1 MGYTQRLKLPAQDSE
16 QRIPDLC
23 QAGCH
28 LFCQARSEGCC
39 QLPDAGVHGGFV
51 EGMSRECVEAV
62 SAAGWFLQRKHWV
75 TFIMEKKSIHVRGKE
90 AEEGS
95 VESVHLMRGTAH
107 QGVGDVLLCQLAL
120 GMVITWVGQAGA
132 APSPPVCCQP

>member
-1 MGYTQRLKLPAQDSE
+1 MLKLSV
-16 QRIPDLC
+16 
-23 QAGCH
+23 
-28 LFCQARSEGCC
+28 
-39 QLPDAGVHGGFV
+39 QLGGFC
-51 EGMSRECVEAV
+51 RE
-62 SAAGWFLQRKHWV
+62 STGSLLSW
-75 TFIMEKKSIHVRGKE
+75 KKSIPVRGKE

>member
-1 MGYTQRLKLPAQDSE
+1 M
-16 QRIPDLC
+16 
-23 QAGCH
+23 
-28 LFCQARSEGCC
+28 
-39 QLPDAGVHGGFV
+39 
-51 EGMSRECVEAV
+51 V
-62 SAAGWFLQRKHWV
+62 SAEKALGHFYHG
-75 TFIMEKKSIHVRGKE
+75 KKSIHVRGKE